1 MDVLEKLLFDLQA
14 STGEGQTDSVLSSSD
29 IADNISHHCSFN
41 LNLFGT
47 ELDYVLFFLIQSE
60 SPPNIMEFLSLRT
73 KDKDIVKAKSILLK
87 FLASLIKQIG
97 SSVDTFGLVI
107 FTACINI
114 FKKDESN
121 EVKAAALL
129 PVKNLLRLSAAVPA
143 YRLSETDVQPES
155 LYSLLITH
163 YVDKKST
170 GGIRY
175 NVLVTLGHLVH
186 DFPYA
191 AATLARID
199 QIADLIMRCLNSNF
213 GSKSKGAPDLSTLAG
228 AFSCLDR

>member
-14 STGEGQTDSVLSSSD
+14 STEGNADSILNSTD

-41 LNLFGT
+41 LNLSGT
-47 ELDYVLFFLIQSE
+47 ELDYTLFFLTQSE
-60 SPPNIMEFLSLRT
+60 SPPNVIEFLMIRT
-73 KDKDIVKAKSILLK
+73 KDKDIVKAKVNLLK

-97 SSVDTFGLVI
+97 ASVDTFGKVI
-107 FTACINI
+107 FNACINI
-114 FKKDESN
+114 FKRDESN
-121 EVKAAALL
+121 EVKAASLV
-129 PVKNLLRLSAAVPA
+129 PVKNILHLSAATPV
-143 YRLSETDVQPES
+143 YCLSETDVQPES
-155 LYSLLITH
+155 LYTLLITQ
-163 YVDKKST
+163 YMNKKST
-170 GGIRY
+170 AGIRY

-191 AATLARID
+191 PATLARID
-199 QIADLIMRCLNSNF
+199 QIAGLVMRVLNENF

>member
-14 STGEGQTDSVLSSSD
+14 STEGQTDSILSSSD
-29 IADNISHHCSFN
+29 IADNIAHHCTFN
-41 LNLFGT
+41 LNLSGT
-47 ELDYVLFFLIQSE
+47 ELDYTLFFLTQSE
-60 SPPNIMEFLSLRT
+60 SPPNVIEFLTLRT
-73 KDKDIVKAKSILLK
+73 KDKDIVKAKVNLLK

-97 SSVDTFGLVI
+97 TSVDTYGQVI
-107 FTACINI
+107 FTSCISI

-121 EVKAAALL
+121 EVKAASLL
-129 PVKNLLRLSAAVPA
+129 PVKNLLHLSTATPA

-155 LYSLLITH
+155 LYTLLLTQ
-163 YVDKKST
+163 YNKKST
-170 GGIRY
+170 AGIRY

-191 AATLARID
+191 SATLARVN
-199 QIADLIMRCLNSNF
+199 QIADLVMRVLNSNF
-213 GSKSKGAPDLSTLAG
+213 GAQSKGAPDLSTLAG